1 MQIYKGEA
9 QLTLMQIY
17 KGEAQLTI
25 TLWSFWQRHWK
36 LST

>member
-1 MQIYKGEA
+1 
-9 QLTLMQIY
+9 MQIY